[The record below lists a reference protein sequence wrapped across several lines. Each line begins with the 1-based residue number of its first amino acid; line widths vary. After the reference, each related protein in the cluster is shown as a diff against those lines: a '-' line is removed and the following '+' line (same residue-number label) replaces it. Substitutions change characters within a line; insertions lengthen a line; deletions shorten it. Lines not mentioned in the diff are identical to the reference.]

1 MKSSIFPLS
10 VGAAATGL
18 LYREHKMR
26 TLAERLS
33 AATLETLLNAIDA
46 NDSETGSHVRRVAT
60 YALILGEAAGLPEH
74 ILRGIERVALFHD
87 IGKLH
92 GALTDIFHDHTKL
105 TPEERRAVMT
115 HPQRGAE
122 VLDPLKAFFPELP
135 KGVIAHHERWDGTGY
150 PRGLKGKRIPIHAR
164 VVSIAD
170 SFDAIT
176 HSRRY
181 REGRSAM
188 TARAMLL
195 EGRGTQFDPE
205 LVDLFVFPPVFE
217 RVLATAREVSRWRE
231 PIQTRRTG
239 QDEEEV
245 PDISF
250 RWRPGRSAARGRPAS
265 DQPRRTTR

>member
-26 TLAERLS
+26 TLAERLA

-60 YALILGEAAGLPEH
+60 YALILGKAAGLPEH
-74 ILRGIERVALFHD
+74 TLRGIERVALFHD

-122 VLDPLKAFFPELP
+122 VLEPLKAFFPELP
-135 KGVIAHHERWDGTGY
+135 KGVVAHHERWDGTGY

-176 HSRRY
+176 HRRRY
-181 REGRSAM
+181 SEARSLAEA
-188 TARAMLL
+188 TRAIA
-195 EGRGTQFDPE
+195 EGRGTQFDPD
-205 LVDLFVFPPVFE
+205 LADLFLSPPVLARIE
-217 RVLATAREVSRWRE
+217 RARRQANTPGKKTAK
-231 PIQTRRTG
+231 RRHGET
-239 QDEEEV
+239 QSV
-245 PDISF
+245 PDITF
-250 RWRPGRSAARGRPAS
+250 RWRPRSRGSRS
-265 DQPRRTTR
+265 RDRQT